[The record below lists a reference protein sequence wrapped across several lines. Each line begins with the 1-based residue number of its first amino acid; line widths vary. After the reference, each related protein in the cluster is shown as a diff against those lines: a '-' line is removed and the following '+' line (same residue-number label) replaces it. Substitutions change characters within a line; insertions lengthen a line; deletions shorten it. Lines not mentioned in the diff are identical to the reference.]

1 MHLGLDH
8 EEWALTQAII
18 AHYAKALAE
27 ARDKCTDLQRRLDC
41 ANERMALLECSIY
54 GTSFL

>member
-27 ARDKCTDLQRRLDC
+27 ARDKCADLQRRLDA
-41 ANERMALLECSIY
+41 ANERLSLLECSIY

>member
-27 ARDKCTDLQRRLDC
+27 ARDKCADLQRRLDC
-41 ANERMALLECSIY
+41 ANERMALLEMSAY
-54 GTSFL
+54 GVSFL

>member
-27 ARDKCTDLQRRLDC
+27 ARDKCADLQRRLDC
-41 ANERMALLECSIY
+41 ANERLKVLEGVYY
-54 GTSFL
+54 GVSFL